1 MDSIFSFLPKI
12 YNPVEYDT
20 FTIIQTVFWFFAA
33 AVSFYFSLGIA
44 RIWTSISVGFFLI
57 FWSQAYMLNPYA
69 QTYNKVEALHYVI
82 GAIAIMVISQGFQE
96 YYIFTRTLEIS
107 GGKKLVYLSTIGAIA
122 VATVLIILNPK
133 PSLNSLR
140 NYKIMANSIWFFLS
154 IINMYMVW
162 KIFNELRDSFVAK
175 GIICFVAVFFFI
187 FLWKGSELYLQIY
200 QWDKAWMD
208 IIDFTGETT
217 DAATYA
223 VQIHAAETIHR
234 YSALL
239 SGLSVGGTFAYLY
252 KLLK

>member
-1 MDSIFSFLPKI
+1 
-12 YNPVEYDT
+12 
-20 FTIIQTVFWFFAA
+20 
-33 AVSFYFSLGIA
+33 
-44 RIWTSISVGFFLI
+44 
-57 FWSQAYMLNPYA
+57 
-69 QTYNKVEALHYVI
+69 
-82 GAIAIMVISQGFQE
+82 
-96 YYIFTRTLEIS
+96 
-107 GGKKLVYLSTIGAIA
+107 
-122 VATVLIILNPK
+122 
-133 PSLNSLR
+133 
-140 NYKIMANSIWFFLS
+140 MANSIWFFLS